1 LGKNKTILLSFQRIP
16 WINPFLVKKECHGGR
31 NLPKKEST
39 LFSESPLESTIFLF
53 LPSLYESF
61 PFRSFIPNFSMKILV
76 IPGDGIGQ
84 EVTTWGKKVIEKIAQ
99 KHGHSVS
106 FEEGR
111 MGHVAI
117 EATGNPLPDETLEKA
132 RKSDAILFGAIG
144 HIKYDNDPTAKV
156 RPEQGL
162 LKIRKELGLY
172 ANLRPIKLF
181 DELLGASSLKPEI
194 LKGADI
200 LFFRELTGDVYFGE
214 KKRSEDR
221 KTASDLMIYHQYE
234 VERIAEK
241 AYKAAQVRSKRLCSV
256 DKANVLESSR
266 LWRETVQE
274 VAKRYPDVETEHMFI
289 DNAAMQ
295 LIKDPKRF
303 DVVLTANLFG
313 DILTDEASQIAGSMG
328 MLASASVGDTIGFYE
343 PIHGSAHDIAGK
355 GVANPL
361 ASILSVAL
369 MFEISFGLKKEA
381 NAIVEAVAATLKEGF
396 RTRDIADATTSKEN
410 LLGTESMGLKVLEKI

>member
-1 LGKNKTILLSFQRIP
+1 MTVQKR
-16 WINPFLVKKECHGGR
+16 
-31 NLPKKEST
+31 
-39 LFSESPLESTIFLF
+39 
-53 LPSLYESF
+53 
-61 PFRSFIPNFSMKILV
+61 ILV

-84 EVTTWGKKVIEKIAQ
+84 EVTTWGKKVLEAIAA
-99 KHGHSVS
+99 KSGHSFT
-106 FEEGR
+106 FEEGM

-117 EATGNPLPDETLEKA
+117 EATGDPLPEETLNKA
-132 RKSDAILFGAIG
+132 RKADAILFGAIG
-144 HIKYDNDPTAKV
+144 HAKYDNDPTLKV

-181 DELLGASSLKPEI
+181 DELLGASSIKPEI
-194 LKGADI
+194 LSGADI

-221 KTASDLMIYHQYE
+221 TTASDLMIYHKYE
-234 VERIAEK
+234 VERIAHK
-241 AYKAAQVRSKRLCSV
+241 AYAAARTRRNKLCSV
-256 DKANVLESSR
+256 DKANVLEASR

-274 VAKRYPDVETEHMFI
+274 VAKQYPDVETEYMFV

-303 DVVLTANLFG
+303 DVVLTGNLFG

-328 MLASASVGDTIGFYE
+328 MLASASVGDGAGFYE

-355 GVANPL
+355 GIANPL

-369 MFEISFGLKKEA
+369 MLDISFGLKEESDKV
-381 NAIVEAVAATLKEGF
+381 IKAVDSVLKLGYRTL
-396 RTRDIADATTSKEN
+396 DIANKHTEN
-410 LLGTESMGLKVLEKI
+410 EFILGTDAMGGKVVDLID

>member
-1 LGKNKTILLSFQRIP
+1 M
-16 WINPFLVKKECHGGR
+16 KKH
-31 NLPKKEST
+31 
-39 LFSESPLESTIFLF
+39 
-53 LPSLYESF
+53 
-61 PFRSFIPNFSMKILV
+61 ILV

-84 EVTTWGKKVIEKIAQ
+84 EVTQWGKAALDQIA
-99 KHGHSVS
+99 KNYNHE
-106 FEEGR
+106 FTFDEAL
-111 MGHVAI
+111 MGHAAI
-117 EATGNPLPDETLEKA
+117 EVTGNPLPDETLEKA

-144 HIKYDNDPTAKV
+144 HAMYDNDPSLKV

-172 ANLRPIKLF
+172 ANLRPILLF
-181 DELLGASSLKPEI
+181 DELLEASSIKAHI
-194 LKGADI
+194 LKGTDI

-221 KTASDLMIYHQYE
+221 NTASDLMIYHKYE
-234 VERIAEK
+234 VERIAHK
-241 AYKAAQVRSKRLCSV
+241 AYQAAQQRSKRLCSV

-274 VAKRYPDVETEHMFI
+274 IAKQYPDVETEHMFI

-295 LIKDPKRF
+295 LIKNPKKF

-328 MLASASVGDTIGFYE
+328 MLASASVGDGVGFYE

-355 GVANPL
+355 NLANPL
-361 ASILSVAL
+361 ASILSAAL
-369 MFEISFGLKKEA
+369 MLEISFGLPEEA
-381 NAIVEAVAATLKEGF
+381 KALVNAVDQALKDGY
-396 RTRDIADATTSKEN
+396 RTGDIADQNTEASKV
-410 LLGTESMGLKVLEKI
+410 LGTQEMGQLVLKYLAQ